1 MAAASRESL
10 EFLADCIQGCMD
22 IFFRDA
28 FLFQALAVQGKEG
41 FFLRWRQELEFSKLE
56 AESLIED
63 QLVLVTQEQ
72 VFLHQEGLNLR
83 QNAPCTIQH
92 LKAVFVHI
100 TPVIDVRVIFEPAQA
115 AQKIRDGFAAAEEQD
130 GTLHVW
136 EAQEVGLVLDEE
148 DGAWMEIQ
156 CIELVRG

>member
-63 QLVLVTQEQ
+63 QLVLVTLKEI
-72 VFLHQEGLNLR
+72 FLHQEGLDLW
-83 QNAPCTIQH
+83 QDAPCAVQH
-92 LKAVFVHI
+92 LEAVFIHVA
-100 TPVIDVRVIFEPAQA
+100 PVIDMWMFLEPVQA
-115 AQKIRDGFAAAEEQD
+115 AQKI
-130 GTLHVW
+130 
-136 EAQEVGLVLDEE
+136 
-148 DGAWMEIQ
+148 
-156 CIELVRG
+156 